1 MNRSN
6 LIDLSLF
13 NNDGAIFMGAQRD
26 IDQSRVSLLGVPYDG
41 TCCFRPGARFGPS
54 AIREDSYGIET
65 YCPQLDLDLEDI
77 NFTDIGSLDVPLGD
91 AELTLDYISDATNI
105 LLKNNLKPLIIGGE
119 HSITIGI
126 IKSIITNYPDLI
138 MLQLDAHADLRDE
151 WLGSKFSHACT
162 MKRCLEILPSKKI
175 FQIGIRSGTKSEF
188 LEMNNSKRLIQH
200 TLGENAKSLEEAL
213 KSFKGRPI
221 YLTFDLDWFDPSVMP
236 GTGTPEPGGY
246 FWGDFAAIIN
256 VIKSHNLIGADVVEL
271 SPKLDNTG
279 ISSILAAKV
288 IRSLIMLLDK
298 SS

>member
-1 MNRSN
+1 MTKSN
-6 LIDLSLF
+6 LKDLSLF
-13 NNDGAIFMGAQRD
+13 NNDGAIFMGAQRGF
-26 IDQSRVSLLGVPYDG
+26 DQCRVSLLGVPYDG

-54 AIREDSYGIET
+54 AVREDSYGIET
-65 YCPQLDLDLEDI
+65 YCPQLNLDLEDI
-77 NFTDIGSLDVPLGD
+77 NFADIGSLDVPLGD
-91 AELTLDYISDATNI
+91 AKLTLDYISDATNI

-119 HSITIGI
+119 HSITSGI

-221 YLTFDLDWFDPSVMP
+221 YLTFDLDWFDPSIMP

-246 FWGDFAAIIN
+246 FWGDFAAIID

>member
-1 MNRSN
+1 MTKSN
-6 LIDLSLF
+6 LKDLSLF
-13 NNDGAIFMGAQRD
+13 NNDGAIFMGAQRG

-65 YCPQLDLDLEDI
+65 YCPQLNLDLEDI
-77 NFTDIGSLDVPLGD
+77 NFADVGSLDVPLGD
-91 AELTLDYISDATNI
+91 AKLTIDYVRDATDI

-119 HSITIGI
+119 HSITSGV
-126 IKSIITNYPDLI
+126 IKSIITKFPELI
-138 MLQLDAHADLRDE
+138 MIQLDAHADLRDE

-188 LEMNNSKRLIQH
+188 LEMNNTKRLIQH
-200 TLGENAKSLEEAL
+200 TSGENAKYLEEAL
-213 KSFKGRPI
+213 KDLHGTPI
-221 YLTFDLDWFDPSVMP
+221 YLTFDLDWFDPSIMP

-246 FWGDFAAIIN
+246 FWGDFAAIIE

-271 SPKLDNTG
+271 SPKLDNAG

-298 SS
+298 

>member
-1 MNRSN
+1 MNKSN
-6 LIDLSLF
+6 LNDLSLF
-13 NNDGAIFMGAQRD
+13 NNNGAIFMGAQRD
-26 IDQSRVSLLGVPYDG
+26 IDQCSVSLLGVPYDG

-54 AIREDSYGIET
+54 AVREDSYGIET
-65 YCPQLDLDLEDI
+65 YCPQLNLDLEDI

-91 AELTLDYISDATNI
+91 AKLTLDYIRDATDI
-105 LLKNNLKPLIIGGE
+105 LLKKNLKPLIIGGE
-119 HSITIGI
+119 HSITIGV
-126 IKSIITNYPDLI
+126 IKSLITNYPDLI

-188 LEMNNSKRLIQH
+188 LEMNTSKRLIQH
-200 TLGENAKSLEEAL
+200 TLGKNAKSLEEAL

-221 YLTFDLDWFDPSVMP
+221 YLTFDLDWFDPSIMP

-246 FWGDFAAIIN
+246 FWGDFAAIID

>member
-1 MNRSN
+1 MNKSN
-6 LIDLSLF
+6 LKDLSLF

-26 IDQSRVSLLGVPYDG
+26 IDQCRVSLLGVPYDG

-54 AIREDSYGIET
+54 AVREDSYGIET
-65 YCPQLDLDLEDI
+65 YCPQLNLDLEDI
-77 NFTDIGSLDVPLGD
+77 NFTDTGSLDVPLGD
-91 AELTLDYISDATNI
+91 AKLTLDYIRDATDI
-105 LLKNNLKPLIIGGE
+105 LLKKNLKPLIIGGE
-119 HSITIGI
+119 HSITSGV
-126 IKSIITNYPDLI
+126 IKSLITNYPDLI

-200 TLGENAKSLEEAL
+200 TLGKNAKSLEEAL

-221 YLTFDLDWFDPSVMP
+221 YLTFDLDWFDPSIMP

-246 FWGDFAAIIN
+246 FWGDFAAIID

>member
-1 MNRSN
+1 MNKSN
-6 LIDLSLF
+6 LKDLSLF

-26 IDQSRVSLLGVPYDG
+26 IDQCRVSLLGVPYDG

-54 AIREDSYGIET
+54 AVREDSYGIET
-65 YCPQLDLDLEDI
+65 YCPQLNLDLEDI

-91 AELTLDYISDATNI
+91 AKLTLDYIKDATDI

-119 HSITIGI
+119 HSITSAV
-126 IKSIITNYPDLI
+126 IKSIITNYPELI
-138 MLQLDAHADLRDE
+138 MIQLDAHADLRDE

-162 MKRCLEILPSKKI
+162 MKRCLDILPSKKI
-175 FQIGIRSGTKSEF
+175 FQIGIRSGTKLEF

-200 TLGENAKSLEEAL
+200 TLGKNAKSLEEAL

-221 YLTFDLDWFDPSVMP
+221 YLTFDLDWFDPSIMP

-246 FWGDFAAIIN
+246 FWGDFAAIID

>member
-1 MNRSN
+1 MTKSN
-6 LIDLSLF
+6 LKDLSLF
-13 NNDGAIFMGAQRD
+13 NNDGAIFMGAQRR
-26 IDQSRVSLLGVPYDG
+26 IDQCRVSLLGVPYDG

-54 AIREDSYGIET
+54 AVREDSYGIET

-151 WLGSKFSHACT
+151 WLGSKLSHACT

-200 TLGENAKSLEEAL
+200 TLGENAKSLEKAL

>member
-1 MNRSN
+1 MTKSN
-6 LIDLSLF
+6 LKDLSLF
-13 NNDGAIFMGAQRD
+13 NNDGAIFMAAQRG
-26 IDQSRVSLLGVPYDG
+26 IDQCRVSLLGVPYDG

-54 AIREDSYGIET
+54 AVREDSYGIET
-65 YCPQLDLDLEDI
+65 YCPQLNLDLEDI
-77 NFTDIGSLDVPLGD
+77 NFADIGSLDVPLGD
-91 AELTLDYISDATNI
+91 AKLTLDYISDATNI

-119 HSITIGI
+119 HSITSGV

-151 WLGSKFSHACT
+151 WLGSKLSHACT

-246 FWGDFAAIIN
+246 FWGDFAAIID

>member
-1 MNRSN
+1 MTKSN
-6 LIDLSLF
+6 LKDLSLF
-13 NNDGAIFMGAQRD
+13 NNDGAIFMAAQRG
-26 IDQSRVSLLGVPYDG
+26 IDQCRVSLLGVPYDG

-54 AIREDSYGIET
+54 AVREDSYGIET
-65 YCPQLDLDLEDI
+65 YCPQLNLDLEDI
-77 NFTDIGSLDVPLGD
+77 KFADIGSLDVPLGD
-91 AELTLDYISDATNI
+91 AKLTLDYISDATNI

-119 HSITIGI
+119 HSITSGI

-151 WLGSKFSHACT
+151 WLGSKYSHACT

-200 TLGENAKSLEEAL
+200 TLGENAKSLEKAL

-221 YLTFDLDWFDPSVMP
+221 YLTFDLDWFDPSIMP

-246 FWGDFAAIIN
+246 FWGDFAAIID

>member
-1 MNRSN
+1 MTKSN
-6 LIDLSLF
+6 LKELSLF

-26 IDQSRVSLLGVPYDG
+26 IDQCRVSLLGVPYDG

-54 AIREDSYGIET
+54 AVREDSYGIET
-65 YCPQLDLDLEDI
+65 YCPQLNLDLEDI

-91 AELTLDYISDATNI
+91 AKLTLDYIRDATDI
-105 LLKNNLKPLIIGGE
+105 LLKKNLKPLIIGGE
-119 HSITIGI
+119 HSITSGV
-126 IKSIITNYPDLI
+126 IKSLITNYPDLI

-200 TLGENAKSLEEAL
+200 TLGKNAKSLEEAL

-221 YLTFDLDWFDPSVMP
+221 YLTFDLDWFDPSIMP

-246 FWGDFAAIIN
+246 FWGDFAAIID

>member
-1 MNRSN
+1 MTKSN
-6 LIDLSLF
+6 LKDLSLF

-26 IDQSRVSLLGVPYDG
+26 IDQCRVSLLGVPYDG

-54 AIREDSYGIET
+54 AVREDSYGIET
-65 YCPQLDLDLEDI
+65 YCPQLNLDLEDI

-91 AELTLDYISDATNI
+91 AKLTLDYIRDATDI
-105 LLKNNLKPLIIGGE
+105 LLKKNLKPLIIGGE
-119 HSITIGI
+119 HSITSGV

-200 TLGENAKSLEEAL
+200 TLGKNAKSLEEAL

-221 YLTFDLDWFDPSVMP
+221 YLTFDLDWFDPSIMP

-246 FWGDFAAIIN
+246 FWRDFAAIID

>member
-1 MNRSN
+1 MNKSN
-6 LIDLSLF
+6 LKDLSLF

-26 IDQSRVSLLGVPYDG
+26 IDQCRVSLLGVPYDG

-54 AIREDSYGIET
+54 AVREDSYGIET
-65 YCPQLDLDLEDI
+65 YCPQLNLDLEDI

-91 AELTLDYISDATNI
+91 AKLTLDYIRDATDI
-105 LLKNNLKPLIIGGE
+105 LLKKNLKPLIIGGE
-119 HSITIGI
+119 HSITSGV
-126 IKSIITNYPDLI
+126 IKSLITNYPDLI

-200 TLGENAKSLEEAL
+200 TLGKNAKSLEEAL

-221 YLTFDLDWFDPSVMP
+221 YLTFDLDWFDPSIMP

-246 FWGDFAAIIN
+246 FWGDFAAIID

>member
-1 MNRSN
+1 MTKSN
-6 LIDLSLF
+6 LKDLSLF
-13 NNDGAIFMGAQRD
+13 NNDGAIFMGAQRS
-26 IDQSRVSLLGVPYDG
+26 IDQCSVSLLGVPYDG

-54 AIREDSYGIET
+54 SVREDSYGIET
-65 YCPQLDLDLEDI
+65 YCPQLNLDLEDI
-77 NFTDIGSLDVPLGD
+77 NFADIGSLDVPLGD
-91 AELTLDYISDATNI
+91 AKLTLDYISDATNI

-119 HSITIGI
+119 HSITSGV
-126 IKSIITNYPDLI
+126 IKSIVTNYPDLI

-213 KSFKGRPI
+213 KSFKGTPI
-221 YLTFDLDWFDPSVMP
+221 YLTFDLDWFDPSIMP

-271 SPKLDNTG
+271 SPKLDHTG
-279 ISSILAAKV
+279 ISSILTAKV

>member
-1 MNRSN
+1 MTKSN
-6 LIDLSLF
+6 LKDLSLF

-26 IDQSRVSLLGVPYDG
+26 IDQCSVSLLGVPYDG

-54 AIREDSYGIET
+54 AVREDSYGIET
-65 YCPQLDLDLEDI
+65 YCPQLNLDLEDI

-91 AELTLDYISDATNI
+91 AKLTLDYIRDATDI
-105 LLKNNLKPLIIGGE
+105 LLKKNLKPLIIGGE
-119 HSITIGI
+119 HSITSGV
-126 IKSIITNYPDLI
+126 IKSLITNYPDLI

-200 TLGENAKSLEEAL
+200 TLGKNAKSLEEAL

-221 YLTFDLDWFDPSVMP
+221 YLTFDLDWFDPSIMP

-246 FWGDFAAIIN
+246 FWGDFAAIID

>member
-1 MNRSN
+1 MTKSN
-6 LIDLSLF
+6 LKDLSLF
-13 NNDGAIFMGAQRD
+13 NNDGAIFMGAQRGF
-26 IDQSRVSLLGVPYDG
+26 DQCRVSLLGVPYDG

-119 HSITIGI
+119 HSITSGI

>member
-1 MNRSN
+1 MNKSN
-6 LIDLSLF
+6 LKDLSIF
-13 NNDGAIFMGAQRD
+13 NKDGAIFMGAQRS
-26 IDQSRVSLLGVPYDG
+26 IDQCNVSLLGIPYDG
-41 TCCFRPGARFGPS
+41 TCCFRPGSRFGPS

-65 YCPQLDLDLEDI
+65 YCPQLNLDLEDI
-77 NFTDIGSLDVPLGD
+77 NFADVGSLDVPLGD
-91 AELTLDYISDATNI
+91 VKLIVNYVREATDI

-119 HSITIGI
+119 HSITSGV
-126 IKSIITNYPDLI
+126 IKSIITKHPELI
-138 MLQLDAHADLRDE
+138 MIQLDAHADLRDE
-151 WLGSKFSHACT
+151 WLGNQFSHACT

-188 LEMNNSKRLIQH
+188 LEMNNSQRLIQH

-221 YLTFDLDWFDPSVMP
+221 YLTFDLDWFDPSIMP

-246 FWGDFAAIIN
+246 FWGDFAAIID

-288 IRSLIMLLDK
+288 LRSLIMLLDK

>member
-1 MNRSN
+1 MNKSN
-6 LIDLSLF
+6 LKDLSLF
-13 NNDGAIFMGAQRD
+13 NNDGAIFMGAQRE
-26 IDQSRVSLLGVPYDG
+26 IDQCRVSLLGVPYDG

-54 AIREDSYGIET
+54 AVREDSYGIET
-65 YCPQLDLDLEDI
+65 YCPQLNLDLEDI
-77 NFTDIGSLDVPLGD
+77 NFADIGSLDVPLGD
-91 AELTLDYISDATNI
+91 AKLTLDYIKDATDI
-105 LLKNNLKPLIIGGE
+105 LLKKNLKPLIIGGE
-119 HSITIGI
+119 HSITSGV
-126 IKSIITNYPDLI
+126 IKSLITNYPDLI

-200 TLGENAKSLEEAL
+200 TLGKNAKSLEESL
-213 KSFKGRPI
+213 KSFKGKPI
-221 YLTFDLDWFDPSVMP
+221 YLTFDLDWFDPSIMP

-246 FWGDFAAIIN
+246 FWGDFAAIID

>member
-1 MNRSN
+1 
-6 LIDLSLF
+6 
-13 NNDGAIFMGAQRD
+13 MGAQRE
-26 IDQSRVSLLGVPYDG
+26 IDQCRVSLLGVPYDG

-91 AELTLDYISDATNI
+91 AELTLDYIRDATNI
-105 LLKNNLKPLIIGGE
+105 LLKNNLKPLVIGGE
-119 HSITIGI
+119 HSITSGV

-151 WLGSKFSHACT
+151 WLGSKLSHACT

>member
-1 MNRSN
+1 MTKSN
-6 LIDLSLF
+6 LKDLSLF
-13 NNDGAIFMGAQRD
+13 NNDGAIFMGAQRG

-54 AIREDSYGIET
+54 AVREDSYGIET
-65 YCPQLDLDLEDI
+65 YCPQLNLDLEDI
-77 NFTDIGSLDVPLGD
+77 KFADLGSLDVPLGD
-91 AELTLDYISDATNI
+91 ARLTLDYIRDATNI
-105 LLKNNLKPLIIGGE
+105 LLKNNLTPLIIGGE
-119 HSITIGI
+119 HSITIGS

-151 WLGSKFSHACT
+151 WLGSKLSHACT

-298 SS
+298 

>member
-1 MNRSN
+1 MNKSN
-6 LIDLSLF
+6 LKDLSLF

-26 IDQSRVSLLGVPYDG
+26 IDQCRVSLLGVPYDG

-54 AIREDSYGIET
+54 AVREDSYGIET
-65 YCPQLDLDLEDI
+65 YCPQLNLDLEDI

-91 AELTLDYISDATNI
+91 AKLTLDYIRDATDI
-105 LLKNNLKPLIIGGE
+105 LLKKNLKPLIIGGE
-119 HSITIGI
+119 HSITSGV
-126 IKSIITNYPDLI
+126 IKSLITNYPDLI

-200 TLGENAKSLEEAL
+200 TLGKNAKSLEEAL
-213 KSFKGRPI
+213 KSCKGRPI
-221 YLTFDLDWFDPSVMP
+221 YLTFDLDWFDPSIMP

-246 FWGDFAAIIN
+246 FWGDFAAIID

>member
-1 MNRSN
+1 MNKSN
-6 LIDLSLF
+6 LKDLSLF

-26 IDQSRVSLLGVPYDG
+26 IDQCRVSLLGVPYDG

-54 AIREDSYGIET
+54 AVREDSYGIET
-65 YCPQLDLDLEDI
+65 YCPQLNLDLEDI

-91 AELTLDYISDATNI
+91 AKLTLDYIRDATDI
-105 LLKNNLKPLIIGGE
+105 LLKKNLKPLIIGGE
-119 HSITIGI
+119 HSITSGV
-126 IKSIITNYPDLI
+126 IKSLITNYPDLI

-175 FQIGIRSGTKSEF
+175 FQIGIRSGTKLEF

-200 TLGENAKSLEEAL
+200 TLGGNAKSLEEAL

-221 YLTFDLDWFDPSVMP
+221 YLTFDLDWFDPSIMP

-246 FWGDFAAIIN
+246 FWGDFAAIID

>member
-1 MNRSN
+1 MNKSN
-6 LIDLSLF
+6 LKDLSLF

-26 IDQSRVSLLGVPYDG
+26 IDQCRVSLLGVPYDG

-54 AIREDSYGIET
+54 AVREDSYGIET
-65 YCPQLDLDLEDI
+65 YCPQLNLDLEDI

-91 AELTLDYISDATNI
+91 AKLSLDYIRDATDI
-105 LLKNNLKPLIIGGE
+105 LLKKNLKPLIIGGE
-119 HSITIGI
+119 HSITSGV
-126 IKSIITNYPDLI
+126 IKSLITNYPDLI

-200 TLGENAKSLEEAL
+200 TLGKNAKSLEEAL

-221 YLTFDLDWFDPSVMP
+221 YLTFDLDWFDPSIMP

-246 FWGDFAAIIN
+246 FWGDFAAIID

>member
-1 MNRSN
+1 MNKSN
-6 LIDLSLF
+6 LKDLSLF

-26 IDQSRVSLLGVPYDG
+26 IDHCSVSLLGVPYDG

-54 AIREDSYGIET
+54 AVREDSYGIET
-65 YCPQLDLDLEDI
+65 YCPQLNLDLEDI

-91 AELTLDYISDATNI
+91 AKLTLDYIRDATDI
-105 LLKNNLKPLIIGGE
+105 LLKKNLKPLIIGGE
-119 HSITIGI
+119 HSITSGV
-126 IKSIITNYPDLI
+126 IKSLITNYPDLI

-200 TLGENAKSLEEAL
+200 TLGKNAKSLEEAL

-221 YLTFDLDWFDPSVMP
+221 YLTFDLDWFDPSIMP

-246 FWGDFAAIIN
+246 FWGDFAAIID

>member
-1 MNRSN
+1 MTKSN
-6 LIDLSLF
+6 LKDLSLF

-26 IDQSRVSLLGVPYDG
+26 IDQCRVSLLGVPYDG

-54 AIREDSYGIET
+54 AVREDSYGIET
-65 YCPQLDLDLEDI
+65 YCPQLNLDLEDI
-77 NFTDIGSLDVPLGD
+77 NFADIGSLDVPLGD
-91 AELTLDYISDATNI
+91 AKLTLDYISDATNI

-119 HSITIGI
+119 HSITSGI

-246 FWGDFAAIIN
+246 FWGDFAAIID